1 MWLRGANSVTS
12 YLLRFNIAF
21 YTELVQRCISGHG
34 PFALSETFGRLR
46 LERMG
51 SSACTLP
58 RDTPLPL
65 PGSRRRTITR
75 YDLRYTTPIVECGR
89 RCRRRREYTLSPL
102 FAIELMPCN
111 CAVVDHAKRRVSTGR
126 GSSLWTSASPVERSV
141 PIVHMQLA
149 HLPHPAPGAA
159 KNSPLPLTA

>member
-46 LERMG
+46 FERMG
-51 SSACTLP
+51 SRQRVHVKHRTLSTNY
-58 RDTPLPL
+58 DT
-65 PGSRRRTITR
+65 I
-75 YDLRYTTPIVECGR
+75 RYTTPIVECGR

>member
-1 MWLRGANSVTS
+1 MLHTVSLTARVNLPQIRV
-12 YLLRFNIAF
+12 NICF

-34 PFALSETFGRLR
+34 PFGLSETFGRLR
-46 LERMG
+46 FERMG
-51 SSACTLP
+51 SSAYTLP
-58 RDTPLPL
+58 DYDNNLP
-65 PGSRRRTITR
+65 R
-75 YDLRYTTPIVECGR
+75 YTGYTTPIVECGR